1 MVQTTFNEE
10 KSVTYIVITLCME
23 TTYVCIQCISL
34 LLIALHTQEAK
45 ITRAEDVRVVFKE
58 LTRKHDTISCCI
70 HLDNEKFP
78 SHLSILLT
86 PMKNR
91 SSQRDFA
98 NPLKCLQSLFCV
110 CQVKV

>member
-34 LLIALHTQEAK
+34 LLIATSIAKKAK

-78 SHLSILLT
+78 SHLSISNT
-86 PMKNR
+86 NEK
-91 SSQRDFA
+91 SIITEGFCKSFKVFA
-98 NPLKCLQSLFCV
+98 ISFLCV
-110 CQVKV
+110 

>member
-45 ITRAEDVRVVFKE
+45 ITRAEDVRVVF
-58 LTRKHDTISCCI
+58 
-70 HLDNEKFP
+70 
-78 SHLSILLT
+78 
-86 PMKNR
+86 
-91 SSQRDFA
+91 
-98 NPLKCLQSLFCV
+98 
-110 CQVKV
+110 